1 MWVSI
6 LRNSEDLL
14 RTYEDLVEFLEILK
28 RSTISPL
35 VFPNE
40 FN

>member
-6 LRNSEDLL
+6 LRSFEDFL
-14 RTYEDLVEFLEILK
+14 RTYEDLVEFLEILML
-28 RSTISPL
+28 STTSPL
-35 VFPNE
+35 GFPNK